1 MKLTNKILPL
11 LVAVM
16 LSACAADG
24 SYWQADKNQLDLEQT
39 VLRVGGTGLV
49 VGSAVACAG
58 SDGCTE
64 AVEKVLTGALHLFWS
79 PGSWSATYTIG
90 VTEEQA

>member
-1 MKLTNKILPL
+1 MI
-11 LVAVM
+11 
-16 LSACAADG
+16 SACAADG

-49 VGSAVACAG
+49 VGTAVACAG

-64 AVEKVLTGALHLFWS
+64 TVGKILTGALHLFWM
-79 PGSWSATYTIG
+79 PGSWSGSYTVG
-90 VTEEQA
+90 VAEEPA